1 MTTLEWSRYAL
12 ADLARLDAFLRAK
25 NPRAADDAIDLLL
38 AAAQELIAFPALGRP
53 FEGADDSYRELIVRF
68 SNSGYLILYRY
79 ADDIVDIQAVRHQRE
94 ENY

>member
-1 MTTLEWSRYAL
+1 MTDLEWSRHAL

-38 AAAQELIAFPALGRP
+38 AAAHELITFPALGRP
-53 FEGADDSYRELIVRF
+53 FEGPDDSYRELVVRF

-79 ADDIVDIQAVRHQRE
+79 MDDIVDIQAVRHQSE